1 MIELFLDGK
10 PAVVKDSVSIKLTR
24 ENVYFTKSGSY
35 TYDVELPLQ
44 CTENRA
50 IFGSINRKD
59 VSTQFQELHAVLRVD
74 NKVLLE
80 GRAIINNVSDTSV
93 KVQLLGGN
101 ADMNFTRKGSEI
113 YIDELDLGDW
123 MTEVRVYSP
132 IEDDVAHYHG
142 NAMGMF
148 YLEDQDRLSH
158 SGCVNQMNYW
168 KARWWQ
174 NDGTGA
180 DQHTIDKGVMFPVI
194 NESADYNAESSHLDS
209 GAICNGYILRAHEVS
224 DGGTTTRAYFP
235 EFRLTWPNQTEQ
247 NTDYFP
253 QAIPS
258 FQPMLIMMFRK
269 VMKAAGY
276 PLEQS
281 SEISLL
287 NNPLFRHVFIVT
299 ANNRI
304 ELNRALPHWT
314 FNDFLTQIER
324 FFGIVIEADE
334 TSHTSRIVNRDNWWS
349 DTPTV
354 IDDVVDEYS
363 VEVAKNDTSDI
374 TNGNVGFDD
383 MGDDNMH
390 IGDDILKAATVDKT
404 TYANFLNLL
413 NAIRNHTVTD
423 DDKAKIYE
431 VQGHHFILCKDDNDN
446 YYWQEV
452 NQYRMLQRNPDKN
465 DVDVT
470 LKIKPCPIVTWDCP
484 IIFTTTPGSGSNIQ
498 RDIEAG
504 TMEVNVYSRP
514 DTPHIGTD
522 EVDVDTSKLDIEAL
536 LAGEQEVPSSDDSVD
551 VMYVG
556 VVPPDIITRTKDGDN
571 YYYPDVRSYP
581 NFMIDGLGIHR
592 GIGNNNEFLVLNPL
606 PDDYNSKTL
615 FSESLDGETAID
627 TTVKYCIKFISN
639 KVLPSTGLFIINNKK
654 YACEKLEYQIT
665 SKGVSPLVTGY
676 FYRLED

>member
-59 VSTQFQELHAVLRVD
+59 VDTQFQEFHAVLRVD
-74 NKVLLE
+74 NEVLLE
-80 GRAIINNVSDTSV
+80 GRAIINNVTENSV

-123 MTEVRVYSP
+123 MTEVRVYTP

-148 YLEDQDRLSH
+148 YLENNDMISKGSAQA
-158 SGCVNQMNYW
+158 QMDYW

-174 NDGTGA
+174 NEGTGA

-194 NESADYNAESSHLDS
+194 NENADFNAESSHLDS
-209 GAICNGYILRAHEVS
+209 GAICNGYILRAQGS
-224 DGGTTTRAYFP
+224 SSSGAFYP
-235 EFRLTWPNQTEQ
+235 QFRYTWPNQEDP
-247 NTDYFP
+247 NVDNFP

-258 FQPMLIMMFRK
+258 FQPMLIMMVRK

-276 PLEQS
+276 PLEQA
-281 SEISLL
+281 SEIMLL
-287 NNPLFRHVFIVT
+287 SNPLFRHIFIVT

-324 FFGIVIEADE
+324 FFGIVIEANE
-334 TSHTSRIVNRDNWWS
+334 STHTSHIVSRDDWWNN
-349 DTPTV
+349 TPTV
-354 IDDVVDEYS
+354 IEEVVDEYS
-363 VEVAKNDTSDI
+363 VEVSKADTSDI
-374 TNGNVGFDD
+374 TNGNIGFED
-383 MGDDNMH
+383 MGDDEMH
-390 IGDDILKAATVDKT
+390 IGDDILRAATVDKT
-404 TYANFLNLL
+404 TYETFANLL

-431 VQGHHFILCKDDNDN
+431 VQGHHFILCKDDNSN
-446 YYWQEV
+446 YYWKEV
-452 NQYRMLQRNPDKN
+452 NQYRMLQRNANKS

-484 IIFTTTPGSGSNIQ
+484 VVVTTPNP
-498 RDIEAG
+498 RDTRYNMDQEIT
-504 TMEVNVYSRP
+504 TMEVNVFSRP

-536 LAGEQEVPSSDDSVD
+536 LAGEQEVPSSEDGED

-556 VVPPDIITRTKDGDN
+556 IVPPDIITRTKDNVN

-581 NFMIDGLGIHR
+581 SFTIDSLGVHR
-592 GIGNNNEFLVLNPL
+592 GVGNNNEYLVLNPM
-606 PDDYNSKTL
+606 PDFYNSKTL

-627 TTVKYCIKFISN
+627 TTVKYCVKFVSD
-639 KVLPSTGLFIINNKK
+639 KVLPSTGLFIINNIK
-654 YACEKLEYQIT
+654 YACEKLEYNIT

-676 FYRLED
+676 FYRIAD

>member
-59 VSTQFQELHAVLRVD
+59 VDTQFKEFHAVLRVD
-74 NKVLLE
+74 NAVLLE
-80 GRAIINNVSDTSV
+80 GRAIINNVTENSV

-142 NAMGMF
+142 NAMSMF
-148 YLEDQDRLSH
+148 YLENNDMLSRG
-158 SGCVNQMNYW
+158 SAIEQMNYW

-180 DQHTIDKGVMFPVI
+180 DDQTIDKGVMFPVI
-194 NESADYNAESSHLDS
+194 NETADYNAESSHLDS
-209 GAICNGYILRAHEVS
+209 GAICNGYI
-224 DGGTTTRAYFP
+224 
-235 EFRLTWPNQTEQ
+235 FRIVTESGVQACYPQFRYTWPNQGA
-247 NTDYFP
+247 NSDNFP

-258 FQPMLIMMFRK
+258 FQPMLIMMVRK
-269 VMKAAGY
+269 VLKAAGY

-281 SEISLL
+281 SEIMLL
-287 NNPLFRHVFIVT
+287 SNTLFRHIFIVT

-314 FNDFLTQIER
+314 FNEFLTQIEH
-324 FFGIVIEADE
+324 FFGIVIEANE
-334 TSHTSRIVNRDNWWS
+334 TTKTTHIVSRDAWWNN
-349 DTPTV
+349 TPIV

-363 VEVAKNDTSDI
+363 VEVSKSDTSDI
-374 TNGNVGFDD
+374 TNGNVGFDN
-383 MGDDNMH
+383 MGDDEMH
-390 IGDDILKAATVDKT
+390 IGDDILKAATIDKT
-404 TYANFLNLL
+404 TYSTITNLL

-431 VQGHHFILCKDDNDN
+431 VQGHHFILCKDENDN
-446 YYWQEV
+446 YYWKEV
-452 NQYRMLQRNPDKN
+452 NQYRMLQRNSDKS
-465 DVDVT
+465 DVDVA
-470 LKIKPCPIVTWDCP
+470 LKIKPCPIVAWECP
-484 IIFTTTPGSGSNIQ
+484 VINTSGSY
-498 RDIEAG
+498 DHEVG

-536 LAGEQEVPSSDDSVD
+536 LAGEQDLPDSEDSED

-556 VVPPDIITRTKDGDN
+556 VVPPGIITRSKNDIN

-581 NFMIDGLGIHR
+581 SFTIDSLGIHR
-592 GIGNNNEFLVLNPL
+592 GIGDNNEFLVLNPM
-606 PDDYNSKTL
+606 PDAYNSKTL

-639 KVLPSTGLFIINNKK
+639 KVLPSTGLFIINNIK
-654 YACEKLEYQIT
+654 YACEKLEYNIT

-676 FYRLED
+676 FYRIED